1 MSDNHL
7 SSQLLYWISR
17 LDLDCVSCERTLWI
31 AGLLVHFLVLGIFLS
46 LFGLW
51 KPLHVRWP
59 QTSARATIRLAL
71 LSVCHQSKPNEDKQ
85 QSEQWLFCVNMC
97 VCVCVLY
104 EPASGFHLC
113 CVVDFFIL
121 PNIFLLLSII
131 KWPDSLLRASLK
143 NGRARLRDE
152 KKTGRVQ
159 N

>member
-71 LSVCHQSKPNEDKQ
+71 LSVCHQSKPNEDEQ

-97 VCVCVLY
+97 VCVCALWTCFWLSLVLRSWFLY
-104 EPASGFHLC
+104 PPKYLPPPQHHQMAGFAPSC
-113 CVVDFFIL
+113 E
-121 PNIFLLLSII
+121 SQ
-131 KWPDSLLRASLK
+131 KWQSSPERW
-143 NGRARLRDE
+143 E
-152 KKTGRVQ
+152 KTGRVQ